1 VRSDR
6 FAKAG
11 GPAPETGRPVS
22 LLIVGPPTLFLD
34 GLRGILET
42 EAGIAVVG
50 AAGTPQAALALASA
64 AEPRVVLLDMEM
76 VGGYPGQL
84 IRQLRACTPRSRV
97 IVLSTNED
105 ARVVHELLSLGISA
119 YLPKTVTRQ
128 ELLSAVCGTDDGRIT
143 LSLSRLGL
151 EQISR
156 TAVGPL
162 SGRERD
168 VLALAAEALTN
179 AQIASRLRITEGTVK
194 RHLRNIFAKLGAVSR
209 IDAVNKAIA
218 ASLIPAPRARTSSR
232 PDPPM
237 P

>member
-1 VRSDR
+1 
-6 FAKAG
+6 
-11 GPAPETGRPVS
+11 VS
-22 LLIVGPPTLFLD
+22 LLIVGPPTLFRD
-34 GLRGILET
+34 GLRGILEA
-42 EAGIAVVG
+42 EVGIAVVG
-50 AAGTPQAALALASA
+50 AAGTLPAALALASA
-64 AEPRVVLLDMEM
+64 AQPRVVLLDMEM
-76 VGGYPGQL
+76 PGAHPGQL
-84 IRQLRACTPRSRV
+84 IRQLRARTPRSRV

-105 ARVVHELLSLGISA
+105 THVVQELLTLGISA

-128 ELLSAVCGTDDGRIT
+128 ELLSAVCGHDDGRIT

-218 ASLIPAPRARTSSR
+218 ASLIAAPRARSSSH
-232 PDPPM
+232 PDPP
-237 P
+237 PR